1 MPVMNATLC
10 RLLKNLRLLLPGG
23 MAALVVAVAVHAAEM
38 TGTAEKFEVPDYDAA
53 GNLRWKLI
61 GDRGQL
67 AADGTVTVINA
78 RAELYASNRV
88 TGVFSAPHCVL
99 NRSTGCAKTDGPIR
113 LERDN
118 LVVTGIGGE
127 WDSKASRVLIHSNVQ
142 LVVQNSTGEKK

>member
-1 MPVMNATLC
+1 MNATLC

-53 GNLRWKLI
+53 GNLRWKLV

-78 RAELYASNRV
+78 RAELYESNRV

-99 NRSTGCAKTDGPIR
+99 NRSTGSAKTDGPIR

-118 LVVTGIGGE
+118 LIVTGIGGE
-127 WDSKASRVLIHSNVQ
+127 WDTKTSRVLIHSNVQ
-142 LVVQNSTGEKK
+142 LVVQNVIVEKKQ